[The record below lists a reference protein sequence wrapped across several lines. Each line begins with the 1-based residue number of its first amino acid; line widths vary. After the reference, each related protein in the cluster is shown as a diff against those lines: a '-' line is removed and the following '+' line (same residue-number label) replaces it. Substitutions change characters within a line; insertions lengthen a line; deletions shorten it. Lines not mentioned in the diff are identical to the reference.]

1 MPVPPESDVEEILL
15 LKRVKSADERY
26 PLVESVAWEMAKA
39 PVLELY
45 DKGADALRLVEETLL
60 LKSDQSLDERAP
72 LNVADAVGKLKVM
85 VAPEPV
91 MVKSVPVVEVA
102 NSAVPVVV

>member
-1 MPVPPESDVEEILL
+1 MLN
-15 LKRVKSADERY
+15 
-26 PLVESVAWEMAKA
+26 
-39 PVLELY
+39 
-45 DKGADALRLVEETLL
+45 T
-60 LKSDQSLDERAP
+60 DQSFNESAP
-72 LNVADAVGKLKVM
+72 LAVADAVGRLKVM